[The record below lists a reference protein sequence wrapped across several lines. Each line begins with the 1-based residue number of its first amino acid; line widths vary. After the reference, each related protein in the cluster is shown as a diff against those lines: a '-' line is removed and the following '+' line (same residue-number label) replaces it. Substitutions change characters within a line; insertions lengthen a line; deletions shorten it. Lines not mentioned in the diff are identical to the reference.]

1 MLTQQLPTPGTRRT
15 RTHQKHQD
23 KSSPSLISQLNMV
36 EVISVRPRTH
46 TDVVRPPY
54 IWLLDQVS
62 LALWLLQT
70 TPPPAFHCT
79 RTLNHQYSGFP
90 DVSQLFIKPIILH
103 MNNTDWLT
111 ASPGKLSP
119 QSNHTAHVSCLLSR
133 EVSDNHEYHQADSG
147 GRAGSSACLDSVDEV
162 KQYKSISSP
171 FALFLSSSNVFK
183 H

>member
-1 MLTQQLPTPGTRRT
+1 M
-15 RTHQKHQD
+15 
-23 KSSPSLISQLNMV
+23 SQL
-36 EVISVRPRTH
+36 
-46 TDVVRPPY
+46 Y
-54 IWLLDQVS
+54 
-62 LALWLLQT
+62 
-70 TPPPAFHCT
+70 
-79 RTLNHQYSGFP
+79 
-90 DVSQLFIKPIILH
+90 IKPIILH
-103 MNNTDWLT
+103 MNNTDWPT

-171 FALFLSSSNVFK
+171 SALLLSSSNVFK